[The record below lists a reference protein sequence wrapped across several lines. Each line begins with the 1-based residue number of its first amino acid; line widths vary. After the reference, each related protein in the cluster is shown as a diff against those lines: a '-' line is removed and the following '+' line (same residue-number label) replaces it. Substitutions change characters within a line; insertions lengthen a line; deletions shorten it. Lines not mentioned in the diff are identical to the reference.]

1 MEYQVSD
8 IVTEVKVVLDRNN
21 ASPSLDIGE
30 EDALSIDEII
40 ESRVLT
46 AAAYIALMAPLSLID
61 NSKPL
66 TGIPVIAGGVGVL
79 SLPSDFLRL
88 HDFGMQSWQGRV
100 TVIDDKDPLY
110 AQQKSRYGGVR
121 GNKQAPVVAV
131 VNHGNQWELELY
143 SCESGDQVKHGSYI
157 AIPAKANGRID
168 LSQRLK
174 DTVVYYIAYLTCLS
188 MGDTD
193 TAARFLEPVRAV
205 MNGEVRV

>member
-1 MEYQVSD
+1 MEYLVSD
-8 IVTEVKVVLDRNN
+8 ILTEVKVLLDRNN

-40 ESRVLT
+40 ESRILP
-46 AAAYIALMAPLSLID
+46 AATYIALKAPLSLLD

-66 TGIPVIAGGVGVL
+66 TGSPVITNGVGVL

-88 HDFGMQSWQGRV
+88 HDFGMRSWEGQVRF
-100 TVIDDKDPLY
+100 IDEADPLY

-121 GNKQAPVVAV
+121 GNKQAPVVAI

-143 SCESGDQVKHGSYI
+143 SCTASDQVRHGNYI
-157 AIPAKANGRID
+157 AMPAKVNGRVDI
-168 LSQRLK
+168 SQRLK
-174 DTVVYYIAYLTCLS
+174 DTVVYYIGYLTCLS

-193 TAARFLEPVRAV
+193 TAARLLEPVQAILV
-205 MNGEVRV
+205 DS